1 MTVYLGADHRGF
13 ELKEL
18 LKAWLPSQGYTAI
31 DCGNFVQDRE
41 DDYPEFAFA
50 VAQQVK
56 QSSEHRGILCCGSG
70 VGIDIAANKMSGIRS
85 GLVFDLEQARLA
97 RHDDDIN
104 VLSLAADF
112 TDHEYAK
119 QIVLM
124 FLTTSFSGQ
133 ERHAR
138 RIQKLH
144 SKEHQQ
150 TL

>member
-1 MTVYLGADHRGF
+1 MIIYLGADHRGF
-13 ELKEL
+13 TLKEL
-18 LKAWLPSQGYTAI
+18 LKVWLLSQDFTVI

-50 VAQQVK
+50 VAQQV
-56 QSSEHRGILCCGSG
+56 QHSVEHRGILCCGSG
-70 VGIDIAANKMSGIRS
+70 VGINIAANKVAGIRS
-85 GLVFDLEQARLA
+85 GLVFDLEQARSA

-119 QIVLM
+119 HIVLL
-124 FLTTSFSGQ
+124 FLKTSFSGQ
-133 ERHAR
+133 ERHVR
-138 RIQKLH
+138 RIQKIH

-150 TL
+150 PV